1 MCNFKSGIIFKSRI
15 VLCPEGD
22 ESHSDLLE
30 SLNIEDNYI
39 NASKH
44 FVRAELIPPNYNKGI
59 PVEEW
64 KYKVDQDVV
73 PDWYEEDPKRY
84 EEEFR
89 NKVKDE
95 VISKLNIICG
105 YSWTAVK
112 DKDSNL
118 TYYFM
123 NGFFDRTDF
132 GKDNNYANSKIR
144 KDLNNSN
151 LAKEL
156 KEKFGDKIVPI
167 STDLFSLD
175 GLDDYGKVEGDI
187 LAIPTLDLYRKFR
200 KDIPKLNFWWWLAT
214 PYSTPSGC
222 GSGYV
227 MYVDSFADVD
237 YGWYGSAGGVRPFF
251 ILQS

>member
-1 MCNFKSGIIFKSRI
+1 MCDFKSGIIFKNKI
-15 VLCPEGD
+15 VLCPEGN
-22 ESHSDLLE
+22 ESHSDLLK

-39 NASKH
+39 NASKV
-44 FVRAELIPPNYNKGI
+44 FVRAELTPPNYNKAI
-59 PVEEW
+59 PIEEW
-64 KYKVDQDVV
+64 GYRVDQDVV
-73 PDWYEEDPKRY
+73 PDWYEKDPKRY

-105 YSWTAVK
+105 YSWTEVK

-123 NGFFDRTDF
+123 DGFFDNTDF
-132 GKDNNYANSKIR
+132 GINNNYANSKIR

-151 LAKEL
+151 LVKEL
-156 KEKFGDKIVPI
+156 KEKFGDKIFPI
-167 STDLFSLD
+167 STVLLSLD
-175 GLDDYGKVEGDI
+175 GLDDYGVVEGDI

-200 KDIPKLNFWWWLAT
+200 KDIPKLNSSWWLAT
-214 PYSTPSGC
+214 PYSTLLNCNAIGA
-222 GSGYV
+222 
-227 MYVDSFADVD
+227 MYVYSDAFVG
-237 YGWYGSAGGVRPFF
+237 YNWHGNIGNVRPFF